1 MQIVLPE
8 CKLELWPG
16 YLSSIRQHERDI
28 LMCVEITNKV
38 MRLETLVDILNNCYQ
53 ENRDRYRVSCT
64 FFNCLDFYCNF
75 CVKITFPSFLSR
87 KA

>member
-1 MQIVLPE
+1 MQIVLPA

-38 MRLETLVDILNNCYQ
+38 MRLETLLDILNNCFR
-53 ENRDRYRVSCT
+53 ENRERYRVSCI
-64 FFNCLDFYCNF
+64 F
-75 CVKITFPSFLSR
+75 S
-87 KA
+87 